1 MWIIK
6 LIIWSS
12 MKIKHIQESLK
23 FRGLYLYSVILI
35 DTIVLF
41 FTILNAE
48 INKWCDWHVS
58 IAWVLEELVRGYISH
73 TQSLWD
79 CAGLIP
85 DVQSLTVNIRWQWNI
100 LVAYMN
106 LVIFDAL
113 KKINTSCFSF
123 IIKLVNLC
131 FLHYSTHILSHILD
145 I

>member
-1 MWIIK
+1 MWILK

-23 FRGLYLYSVILI
+23 FRGLCLYIVILI

-41 FTILNAE
+41 FTILNSE
-48 INKWCDWHVS
+48 INKWCDWHVL
-58 IAWVLEELVRGYISH
+58 IAWVLEDLVTGYISH
-73 TQSLWD
+73 TQPLWD
-79 CAGLIP
+79 CASLLL

-106 LVIFDAL
+106 LVIFDTS
-113 KKINTSCFSF
+113 KKRNTSCFIF

-131 FLHYSTHILSHILD
+131 FLHYSTHALSHILD